1 MKVLIVGNGIAG
13 NEVAFS
19 LRKASRDM
27 DITIVSAE
35 RFPEYDPCSLPYFIG
50 REVPRQTVFRKT
62 WDDYRSH
69 HHPPAARAAGDVD

>member
-13 NEVAFS
+13 NEVAFR
-19 LRKASRDM
+19 LRKARSDL

-50 REVPRQTVFRKT
+50 RRC
-62 WDDYRSH
+62 
-69 HHPPAARAAGDVD
+69 AAPDRLPQDPG